1 MINYEKFNFWCQRVL
16 PIVYDDSLSM
26 YEVISKAVDYLNKL
40 IDEQKEIVDMIS
52 PFGTELTELKTEVDF
67 VSEELT
73 KVKNGD
79 YVSLYLDSLSKWIDS
94 NLTAIV
100 SRVVKFV
107 AFELDDSGRLIA
119 YIPDTWDFL
128 KFDTDV
134 NTESANYGHLIL
146 EW

>member
-1 MINYEKFNFWCQRVL
+1 VL

-40 IDEQKEIVDMIS
+40 IDEQKEIVNMIS
-52 PFGTELTELKTEVDF
+52 PFGTELSELKTEVDF
-67 VSEELT
+67 VSVELT